1 MFLSWS
7 QKIPLLAYVASGGMA
22 VLRLAI
28 LRLRRSCAGR
38 AGRSGHKKQ
47 GFVAMQQLKTPLQAF

>member
-1 MFLSWS
+1 M
-7 QKIPLLAYVASGGMA
+7 V
-22 VLRLAI
+22 VLGLAI